1 MYDHVQTLAGIH
13 SIVDPNPIAWH
24 LLSKTE
30 KIVFAPLKSDLI
42 INKRRVSNVQ

>member
-24 LLSKTE
+24 LLSKQ
-30 KIVFAPLKSDLI
+30 KK
-42 INKRRVSNVQ
+42 